1 MKKDEL
7 TITNQQAENAG
18 EKLAVFD
25 VQDGA
30 VDTSCQSVQNGVCAE
45 SADCQTT
52 FGDGCNQAL
61 SEEPKEN
68 ATEEAK
74 TAQTADNEAQADTLS
89 LSAMIDDNIVKKP
102 TAEEKAQEKARKREE
117 ARAHIAKD
125 LIGQKSFAKNVG
137 LNSLAKLK
145 ESLFSVLPVM
155 VIVLIFALTPI
166 TDFSK
171 KEIVTFVVSAIFL
184 ILGIALFNVGA
195 DMAMTPMG
203 EYVGAGLTKSKKLPL
218 LLGVGFIM
226 GVLITVAEPDLS
238 VLAEQVSAVMNNV
251 VLIVTVGVG
260 VGIFLVISIA
270 KIVFRKDLSS
280 LLLFF
285 YMVLFALCAIMME
298 NGKSIFVPLA
308 FDSGGV
314 TTGPITVPFIMAL
327 GVGVALNTG
336 GRNAK
341 ENSFGLIALCSIGPM
356 LAVMALSLASKGD
369 LSYTLPNYSV
379 DANLG
384 ANFGSALGGVALE
397 VLIAL
402 GLIVV
407 FFVILQCTIL
417 KLPKQKIIQIA
428 IGIVFTYVGLV
439 VFLTSVTV
447 GFMPIG
453 FKLGQEIASY
463 SKPLLIVFAFVI
475 GFVVVLAEP
484 AVHVLN
490 KQVEEITNGA
500 VSKRS
505 MLVALSIGVGL
516 SIGLSVIRIIYGF
529 SLLYYLIPG
538 YLISLGLSFF
548 VPKIYTAIAFDSGGV
563 ASGPLTSSFILPLAI
578 GACSALWGDASQVL
592 NLAFGIVAMVA
603 MTPLIT
609 IQLLG
614 FRAITSAKVKEKIVM
629 KRILDADDEQII
641 DFM

>member
-1 MKKDEL
+1 MSKDERTDL
-7 TITNQQAENAG
+7 NTNETVQCDSSARTDVKETIN
-18 EKLAVFD
+18 D

-30 VDTSCQSVQNGVCAE
+30 VLERATSDIQVEAAE
-45 SADCQTT
+45 RV
-52 FGDGCNQAL
+52 
-61 SEEPKEN
+61 EN
-68 ATEEAK
+68 ADSVCNAVEETK
-74 TAQTADNEAQADTLS
+74 CDTKP
-89 LSAMIDDNIVKKP
+89 KKRWKDR
-102 TAEEKAQEKARKREE
+102 TRSEKEE
-117 ARAHIAKD
+117 ARQKIAHD
-125 LIGQKSFAKNVG
+125 LMQQKSLAKSVG
-137 LNSLAKLK
+137 IGTLAKLK
-145 ESLFSVLPVM
+145 ESLFSVLPVV
-155 VIVLIFALTPI
+155 VIVLIFALTPV
-166 TDFSK
+166 TDFST
-171 KEIVTFVVSAIFL
+171 KEIVAFVVSSIGL

-203 EYVGAGLTKSKKLPL
+203 EHVGAGLTKSKKLPL
-218 LLGVGFIM
+218 LLGVGFVM

-238 VLAEQVSAVMNNV
+238 VLAEQVKAVMNNV
-251 VLIVTVGVG
+251 VLIVTVGAG
-260 VGIFLVISIA
+260 VGLFLVIAIA

-280 LLLFF
+280 LLIFF

-341 ENSFGLIALCSIGPM
+341 ENSFGLVALCSIGPM
-356 LAVMALSLASKGD
+356 LAVMALSIASKGD
-369 LSYTLPNYSV
+369 LSYTLPDYSI

-384 ANFGSALGGVALE
+384 SNFASALGSVALE

-402 GLIVV
+402 GLIVL
-407 FFVILQCTIL
+407 FFVILQFTIL
-417 KLPKQKIIQIA
+417 KLPKQKITQIG
-428 IGIVFTYVGLV
+428 IGIVYTYVGLV
-439 VFLTSVTV
+439 IFLTSVKV

-453 FKLGQEIASY
+453 FKLGVEIASF

-490 KQVEEITNGA
+490 KQVETITNGA

-505 MLVALSIGVGL
+505 MLLALSIGVGI

-538 YLISLGLSFF
+538 YILSLGLSFF

-563 ASGPLTSSFILPLAI
+563 ASGPLTSSFILPLSI
-578 GACSALWGDASQVL
+578 GACSVL
-592 NLAFGIVAMVA
+592 AAESEIMNLAFGIVAMVA

-614 FRAITSAKVKEKIVM
+614 FRAVTASRVKEKIVM
-629 KRILDADDEQII
+629 KRILDADDEQVIE
-641 DFM
+641 FM